1 MVMTL
6 QNREKAWAV
15 ARHMIPFVLWIGIM
29 SLPIKD
35 VAVRY
40 AAQVGVSLVAFLALR
55 PWRYYPAINVRSWPL
70 GVLVGVGVAVVWI
83 LPESEWIRQ
92 FPDIHGFYTR
102 YFIRGNDLGTGQLYA
117 PEQCGWVLS
126 LIKLAGSACVIA
138 VIEEFFWRGFLMRW
152 LVKQDFLS
160 VEPRTMGRCLFW
172 VAAIAFGFE
181 HNRWFVGVLA
191 GLAYGWLYCRKGDIA
206 AVSVAHITTNYLL
219 GLYVLATGSYS
230 FW

>member
-1 MVMTL
+1 MIMTL
-6 QNREKAWAV
+6 HNRETAWAV
-15 ARHMIPFVLWIGIM
+15 ARHIIPFILWVVIM

-35 VAVRY
+35 VALRY
-40 AAQVGVSLVAFLALR
+40 AAQVVVCLVAFLALR
-55 PWRYYPAINVRSWPL
+55 PWRYYPAINIKALPL
-70 GVLVGVGVAVVWI
+70 GVAVGVGVAGIWI
-83 LPESEWIRQ
+83 LPETIWIQQ
-92 FPDIHGFYTR
+92 FPALHEGYVR
-102 YFIRGNDLGTGQLYA
+102 YFIRGSDSGSGYVYA
-117 PEQCGWVLS
+117 PEQCGWALS

-152 LVKQDFLS
+152 LVKQDFLA
-160 VEPRTMGRCLFW
+160 VEPRTVGRGLFW
-172 VAAIAFGFE
+172 IAAIAFGFE
-181 HNRWFVGVLA
+181 HNRWLVGVVA